1 MHNEHSASRM
11 SRFIVLIFSFN
22 HTNTFLFLRPHFRFI
37 EYTFSFH
44 RIYIFTSLDT
54 HIFVI
59 VHAFSFRI
67 SWVYIDMWAR

>member
-1 MHNEHSASRM
+1 
-11 SRFIVLIFSFN
+11 
-22 HTNTFLFLRPHFRFI
+22 LFPRPHFRFI

-44 RIYIFTSLDT
+44 RIYIFTSSDT